1 MTMKNI
7 FPVKIVIF
15 FSIFNLKYTNKVT
28 KHGYKSCIEWNMYEM
43 YIMDKYKF
51 FFAAKI
57 NITM

>member
-51 FFAAKI
+51 FLLQK
-57 NITM
+57 